1 MEWPRGTKAPIWCAS
16 VWVALACN
24 SEAVTPPQIFV
35 PGEDTLGSALPCTG
49 QYCNPSLLG
58 IYEMHPFYRKI
69 LVTKQIAIVG
79 SQEPADAAL
88 EAAVEIVDSMIVYRD
103 DMWALLVEVAAFVTI
118 MGQDEVTTDIPEHR
132 YLRDDPSV
140 DWDERAR
147 GLGGTPGLP
156 ITTAAEENLL
166 CLEGDV
172 YAGESIFVHEFAHT
186 LHLISLNVIDPGF
199 EAELDS
205 VLTLARAEGK
215 WERTY
220 ANTNIQEYWAEGVQ
234 SWFGV
239 NQDPQDGIHNDVDT
253 REELLEYDPRLHEMI
268 SRYFAAT
275 DWSPSCPSD

>member
-1 MEWPRGTKAPIWCAS
+1 MEWPRGTKAPIWCAA

-24 SEAVTPPQIFV
+24 SEAVTPPQILV

-69 LVTKQIAIVG
+69 LATKQIAIVG
-79 SQEPADAAL
+79 SQQPADAAL
-88 EAAVEIVDSMIVYRD
+88 EAAVEIVDSMIVHRD
-103 DMWALLVEVAAFVTI
+103 DMWALLVEVAAFVAI
-118 MGQDEVTTDIPEHR
+118 MRQDEVTTDIPEHR

-140 DWDERAR
+140 NWDERAR

-172 YAGESIFVHEFAHT
+172 YAGESILVHEFAHT
-186 LHLISLNVIDPGF
+186 LPLISLNVIDPGF

-205 VLTLARAEGK
+205 VLTLTRAEGK

-220 ANTNIQEYWAEGVQ
+220 ANTNIQEYWAEGVP

-239 NQDPQDGIHNDVDT
+239 NQNPRDGTHNEVDT
-253 REELLEYDPRLHEMI
+253 REELLEYDPRLYEMI

-275 DWSPSCPSD
+275 DWSPSCPSE